1 MSRSAYSRCCRTSY
15 PPPLGYLYAFHPATS
30 ANAATS
36 AAATT
41 LGGKLEQ
48 ELAIAAHGDGAVGF
62 ALHPVAAASS
72 HRLQVVLPVVR
83 ISDRSREQ
91 LWSARGHDDPAAD
104 PLDNLGRLAVR
115 LRSDDHR
122 PRDRQNPVQP
132 TRDDVAG
139 ETRSEPD
146 DVHVRRRE

>member
-1 MSRSAYSRCCRTSY
+1 MRRSAYSWCCRTSY

-41 LGGKLEQ
+41 LGSKLEQ
-48 ELAIAAHGDGAVGF
+48 QVAVAPDGDGAVGLPLDPF
-62 ALHPVAAASS
+62 TAAGP
-72 HRLQVVLPVVR
+72 HRLEVVPPVVR
-83 ISDRSREQ
+83 VPDRSREQ

-104 PLDNLGRLAVR
+104 PLDNLGRLALR

-122 PRDRQNPVQP
+122 SRDRQNPVQP
-132 TRDDVAG
+132 A
-139 ETRSEPD
+139 
-146 DVHVRRRE
+146 